1 MTIDDQTTASDATD
15 PSDARSAGRPLWL
28 VPPFV
33 VGVALRLVGLG
44 RQVISGD
51 ELHAVRAAITSDFPG
66 LLYTYQLTDHCLPL
80 SSAYRAATL
89 VGLPLSETLL
99 RLPVVLAG
107 LAVLGLAPLW
117 CARELGRRTALS
129 LAWWLAVSPTL
140 FYYGRIIRSYM
151 PIVLLGCITVAC
163 FISWIRRRRLRDAV
177 GYVAAA
183 ALAIYFHPVAAP
195 FVGAPLVWLAA
206 AQLARVRDL
215 PRFRSTLAVG
225 AGLAAALAL
234 FLVPAAPSLLA
245 LVQDKRVDSHLTL
258 GTFAAVG
265 TLQAGTANPW
275 LVGAFWLL
283 AAIGLVTLVVRAPR
297 LGTLGAALVVLQIA
311 GLVVLSPLAME
322 QPNILNRYLL
332 ITLPVV
338 LVWVAHGLDV
348 AVLGRLDRLGRIGRG
363 GATAVTVALP
373 ALFFAAGPLLDPAFV
388 PGSFAHRAEFTAF
401 YREHRRK
408 GAIELP
414 EAYRWL
420 ADRRAG
426 PILELPYP
434 PMWRYATIF
443 PRYQEAHG
451 REVVVCY
458 GDRTLWDP
466 RIRMRNAAPPE
477 PEHLLASRAS
487 WLVLH
492 PELAAEEAGGDRGR
506 VAPDSPAGRDRARRS
521 RILGR
526 MEDVTRDLERTLRRS
541 WGPPD
546 LATDQHVVWDLD
558 RVRSAA
564 RLSR

>member
-1 MTIDDQTTASDATD
+1 MTIDDQRTAPDATE
-15 PSDARSAGRPLWL
+15 PSGPRTADWPLWL
-28 VPPFV
+28 VPPLL

-51 ELHAVRAAITSDFPG
+51 ELHAVRAAITSDFPA

-80 SSAYRAATL
+80 SSLYRAATL
-89 VGLPLSETLL
+89 VGLPLSETVL
-99 RLPVVLAG
+99 RLPVVLSG

-140 FYYGRIIRSYM
+140 FYYGRIVRSYT
-151 PIVLLGCITVAC
+151 PIVLLGGVATAS
-163 FISWIRRRRLRDAV
+163 FIAWLRHRRPRHAV
-177 GYVAAA
+177 GYVVAA

-206 AQLARVRDL
+206 AQLARVGDL
-215 PRFRSTLAVG
+215 PRFRSTVAVG

-234 FLVPAAPSLLA
+234 FLVPAAPSLAA
-245 LVQDKRVDSHLTL
+245 LVQDKRVENHLSP
-258 GTFAAVG
+258 GTFFTVG

-275 LVGAFWLL
+275 LVALFWLL
-283 AAIGLVTLVVRAPR
+283 AVIGVATLVVRAPR
-297 LGTLGAALVVLQIA
+297 LGTLGAALVAVQIA

-338 LVWVAHGLDV
+338 LIWVAHGLDV
-348 AVLGRLDRLGRIGRG
+348 TVLGRLDRLGRVGAG
-363 GATAVTVALP
+363 VATAVTIALP
-373 ALFFAAGPLLDPAFV
+373 GVFFAAGPLLDPAYL

-401 YREHRRK
+401 YRESRRRQPV
-408 GAIELP
+408 ELP
-414 EAYRWL
+414 DAYRWL
-420 ADRRAG
+420 AGRRAG

-443 PRYQEAHG
+443 PRYQETHG

-477 PEHLLASRAS
+477 PAHLLASRAS

-492 PELAAEEAGGDRGR
+492 PEIAAEEASGDPGR
-506 VAPDSPAGRDRARRS
+506 AAPDSPAGRDRARRA
-521 RILGR
+521 RILER
-526 MEDVTRDLERTLRRS
+526 MEGVTHDLERTLRGQ

-546 LATDQHVVWDLD
+546 LVTDQHVVWDLD
-558 RVRSAA
+558 RVRGGA